1 METKIILVG
10 VGGQGIL
17 TLARMIGI
25 AAIKSN
31 LDVYISEVHGM
42 AQRGGSV
49 IVHLKVGDKVYSPL
63 IAKGDADWLIG
74 LEIIECCRYIDY
86 ASKKTNV
93 VINDRLIPPPGIY
106 ISESK
111 KKNLIKIINQYVNNT
126 YIIPA
131 HKLAVELGDSILTNS
146 IMFGAVS
153 KLNILNIKKELY
165 LEALQEAIPRKYLN
179 INIVAF
185 KKGDKVIV

>member
-49 IVHLKVGDKVYSPL
+49 IVHLKVGDEVYSPL

-86 ASKKTNV
+86 ASKKTNAI
-93 VINDRLIPPPGIY
+93 INDRLIPPPGTY

-111 KKNLIKIINQYVNNT
+111 KKNLIKIINQHVNNT

-131 HKLAVELGDSILTNS
+131 HKLAVELGDPILTNS

-165 LEALQEAIPRKYLN
+165 LEALQETIPRKHLN
-179 INIVAF
+179 VNIVAF
-185 KKGDKVIV
+185 KKGDKLIV